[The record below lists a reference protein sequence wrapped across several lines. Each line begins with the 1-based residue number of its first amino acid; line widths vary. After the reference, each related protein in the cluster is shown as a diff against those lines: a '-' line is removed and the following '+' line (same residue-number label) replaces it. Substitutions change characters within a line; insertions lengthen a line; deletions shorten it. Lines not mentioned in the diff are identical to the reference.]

1 MLMAEC
7 RQAWCRQAG
16 CESISKGW
24 TDLIGRVTDGFPKEV
39 MVKLIIQRQNVCV
52 LCCAPLFLM
61 PLQSP
66 GL

>member
-1 MLMAEC
+1 MAEC

-16 CESISKGW
+16 CESVSEGW

-52 LCCAPLFLM
+52 CYTVLHCF
-61 PLQSP
+61 
-66 GL
+66 